1 MRQLRRHHHRLV
13 LEAATAGP
21 EPDSAPD
28 VGQDSVMCVACK
40 VDTSCEHSLKDCA
53 AIEGESF
60 VFRRGGQKIEKYC
73 AAGVYD
79 PPGYSQGVR
88 VTDGQT
94 ILFLAGQA
102 AL

>member
-1 MRQLRRHHHRLV
+1 M
-13 LEAATAGP
+13 
-21 EPDSAPD
+21 
-28 VGQDSVMCVACK
+28 
-40 VDTSCEHSLKDCA
+40 
-53 AIEGESF
+53 
-60 VFRRGGQKIEKYC
+60 KIEKYC

-102 AL
+102 PF